1 MTKPVALIDRKNF
14 LVYDKK
20 MAELRRDALSG
31 NWVVVG
37 YGATKNGEVGLCPF
51 CPGNEPLTPTAIREY
66 KDPDNN
72 WLLRCFPATNPI
84 FVIEVEENRRAEGLY
99 DKMSNVGAHEIIV
112 ESRSHTK
119 TMSMY
124 TEQEF
129 LLLIDMYQERM
140 IDLRRD
146 KRFKYVQVFKNH
158 GELAGSYIFH
168 PHSHVLATPMVPSRI
183 AGEAVN
189 CRAHY
194 LQKERCLVCDIV
206 NQEIRQGNRVVSM
219 NRHFVAVCPFASRF
233 PYETWVL
240 PRFHEA
246 FFENTSD
253 QNVKHDFAAIVLDLM
268 KRIEQL
274 ANAYTME
281 IHTCPTISFGDARE
295 MDVEGADYYHWH
307 LEILPRDFRSSKYK
321 REDEFHVVPITPE
334 EAAQALKTQKG

>member
-1 MTKPVALIDRKNF
+1 VIDKDFF
-14 LVYDKK
+14 LVYDRK
-20 MAELRRDALSG
+20 MAELRRDSLSG

-37 YGATKNGEVGLCPF
+37 YGATKSGEAGLCPF
-51 CPGNEPLTPTAIREY
+51 CPGNESLTPTAIREY
-66 KDPDNN
+66 KDPDSN

-119 TMSMY
+119 TMSIY
-124 TEQEF
+124 TGQEF
-129 LLLIDMYQERM
+129 LLLMDMYQERI

-183 AGEAVN
+183 AGEAAN
-189 CRAHY
+189 CRTHY
-194 LQKERCLVCDIV
+194 LLKERCLVCDIV
-206 NQEIRQGNRVVSM
+206 NQEIRQGKRVVSM
-219 NRHFVAVCPFASRF
+219 NRHFVALCPFASRF

-246 FFENTSD
+246 FFENTGD

-295 MDVEGADYYHWH
+295 MDAQGADYYHWH
-307 LEILPRDFRSSKYK
+307 LEILTRDFKSSKYK
-321 REDEFHVVPITPE
+321 REDEFHVVSITPE
-334 EAAQALKTQKG
+334 EAAYALKTQKG